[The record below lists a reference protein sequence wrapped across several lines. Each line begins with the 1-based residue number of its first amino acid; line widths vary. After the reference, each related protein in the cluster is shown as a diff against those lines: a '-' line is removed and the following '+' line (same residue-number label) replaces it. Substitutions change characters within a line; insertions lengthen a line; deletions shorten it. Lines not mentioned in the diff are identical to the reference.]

1 MRLSYISRLQSQGV
15 EVYKPSEG
23 EYVIPNR
30 VRSILQSK
38 FYKRPKSAIKGAK
51 QQTQKSE
58 SFWVSPL
65 KNKDAPEVIHRNK
78 SQPKKNFYVI
88 SVNEITK
95 KKRNSSIT
103 PSKLKI
109 NHQIDTSQDQ
119 IEKNIIQGISKSL
132 TNKYS
137 TPKCR
142 VFTEPEQIDNNN
154 DSFLDVLQYKTGI
167 QILKESLLNIYQA
180 LPFELNI
187 TQQRE
192 LVRRIVLQETHLIE
206 KKNQQTQEWV
216 NKMSPILKKQL
227 MEDKTFWYPSTKLN
241 YNIIK
246 KDINQIFGVGSSRL
260 LQPGEEASI
269 IELMIQILESNQNI
283 LKILKT
289 DIQDIC
295 KQILQFQQ
303 LEYLQQY
310 PQCMKQILYHWQL
323 FVTRLLC
330 IQVQKENNQ
339 ITNQDLII
347 LCKRNHALDFRQD
360 KQNTLATMLLNYL
373 QS

>member
-1 MRLSYISRLQSQGV
+1 MQLSYINRLQSQGIN
-15 EVYKPSEG
+15 VYKPQEG
-23 EYVIPNR
+23 NQAIPNR

-38 FYKRPKSAIKGAK
+38 FYKRPKSGLKTQNQK
-51 QQTQKSE
+51 TQKSD

-65 KNKDAPEVIHRNK
+65 KNKDIPEVIHRNK
-78 SQPKKNFYVI
+78 SQPKKNFYLI

-109 NHQIDTSQDQ
+109 NPQIDNSQDQ
-119 IEKNIIQGISKSL
+119 FEKNMILGISKSL

-142 VFTEPEQIDNNN
+142 VFTEPEQNDNNN
-154 DSFLDVLQYKTGI
+154 DSFLDVLQYKSGI
-167 QILKESLLNIYQA
+167 QILKESLLKIYQT

-192 LVRRIVLQETHLIE
+192 LVRRIVLEETHLIE
-206 KKNQQTQEWV
+206 KKNQQAQEWLL
-216 NKMSPILKKQL
+216 KMSPILKKQI

-241 YNIIK
+241 QNIIK
-246 KDINQIFGVGSSRL
+246 KDINQMFGVGSSRL

-289 DIQDIC
+289 DVQDIS

-310 PQCMKQILYHWQL
+310 PQCMKQLLYHWQL

-347 LCKRNHALDFRQD
+347 LCKRNHTLDFRQD
-360 KQNTLATMLLNYL
+360 KQSNLATLLLNYL
-373 QS
+373 QN